1 MRLKGYS
8 STQLP
13 VPIGVQNLVIRDY
26 CRRRGHEYSM
36 SDVEF
41 LQGHHVLQ
49 GMVWYIHEF
58 DGICAYSM
66 ACLPADEELRDLILE
81 AYSDKEIHLALEGYV
96 LPRDRT
102 ICETIWKLKEIIN
115 DSPAA

>member
-26 CRRRGHEYSM
+26 CRRLGYDYSM

-49 GMVWYIHEF
+49 GMVWYIEGF

-66 ACLPADEELRDLILE
+66 ACMPAAEAERDLILE
-81 AYSDKEIHLALEGYV
+81 AYADKEIHLALEGYV
-96 LPRDRT
+96 LPMDRAK
-102 ICETIWKLKEIIN
+102 CEEIWRLKCLV
-115 DSPAA
+115 

>member
-1 MRLKGYS
+1 MNLKGYA
-8 STQLP
+8 STQIP
-13 VPIGVQNLVIRDY
+13 VPIGVQNMVVREY
-26 CRRRGHEYSM
+26 CRRGGHDYSM

-41 LQGHHVLQ
+41 VAGHHVLQ

-81 AYSDKEIHLALEGYV
+81 AYCDKEVHLALEGYV
-96 LPRDRT
+96 LPRDREK
-102 ICETIWKLKEIIN
+102 CEEIWRLK
-115 DSPAA
+115 SLL